1 MNIRITV
8 VVAGALVTAM
18 LAPASQAQ
26 EATERYI
33 PIGESPGV
41 SGQGSLI
48 GVVDELDYESGEL
61 QLLVNNEMKTVY
73 VDRSTRYY
81 IDRSA
86 SRDSNVLGTLRDC
99 RAGRRVEVAMGKN
112 GTARWIKIQAL

>member
-1 MNIRITV
+1 MKTWTITF
-8 VVAGALVTAM
+8 VVAVTMFAM
-18 LAPASQAQ
+18 ILPASQAQ

-41 SGQGSLI
+41 SDDGSLI

-61 QLLVNNEMKTVY
+61 RVRVDNEMKTVF
-73 VDRSTRYY
+73 VDRKTRYY

-86 SRDSNVLGTLRDC
+86 SRRSNVLGTLRDC
-99 RAGRRVEVAMGKN
+99 RAGRRVEVAMNQN
-112 GTARWIKIQAL
+112 GTAEWIKIAAL